1 MSVASV
7 QSATATS
14 PPPSLLEHNG
24 SLVQVKENR
33 HLLSSGADHH
43 QKSNQDIPGPPSRT
57 SSDNRLSDTGSI
69 ESAPGKVRNKLTKNR
84 LSQDASGAA
93 EGKGKEKE
101 KGKAVLKKK
110 NPQDRRES
118 LSIDPT
124 EQP

>member
-24 SLVQVKENR
+24 SLVLVKENR
-33 HLLSSGADHH
+33 HLGSSGANY
-43 QKSNQDIPGPPSRT
+43 QQGSQDIPGPPSRA

-69 ESAPGKVRNKLTKNR
+69 ESAAGKVRNKLTKNR
-84 LSQDASGAA
+84 QSQDSSGAT
-93 EGKGKEKE
+93 EDRGKEKE
-101 KGKAVLKKK
+101 KTKAVLKKK

-118 LSIDPT
+118 INIDPN
-124 EQP
+124 EQQ

>member
-24 SLVQVKENR
+24 SLVSVKENR
-33 HLLSSGADHH
+33 QQVSSGA
-43 QKSNQDIPGPPSRT
+43 SQDMPGPPSRT

-69 ESAPGKVRNKLTKNR
+69 EGSAGKVRNKLMKKS
-84 LSQDASGAA
+84 LSHDSSGAA

-101 KGKAVLKKK
+101 KEKAKAVLKKK

-118 LSIDPT
+118 LGFDPN

>member
-24 SLVQVKENR
+24 SLVAVKDNNK
-33 HLLSSGADHH
+33 LLSSDADHN
-43 QKSNQDIPGPPSRT
+43 QKSKQDIPGPPTRT

-69 ESAPGKVRNKLTKNR
+69 ESAAGKVRNKLTKKG
-84 LSQDASGAA
+84 LSQDSSGAA
-93 EGKGKEKE
+93 ESKGKEKE
-101 KGKAVLKKK
+101 KAKAVLKKK

-118 LSIDPT
+118 LSIDPN
-124 EQP
+124 EQQ